1 MGVALPD
8 KDATK
13 SRADGQLSARRYI
26 KYLRTWFFCW
36 ECYLILLVAG
46 FLRFYQLRA
55 AEFDGD
61 QAAIF
66 GLAREA
72 VRAGLWPIVSNR
84 ASIGIENPPAV
95 IYILMIPAALSADP
109 LLATIMVGLLNTM
122 AVFLTY
128 LFTRRYYG
136 WLAGTIAALL
146 YAAAAK
152 PLNYSRFI
160 WQQNMLALFVVLFM
174 FALFWGVVERRKGWF
189 FPAALLLGV
198 AYQLHETS
206 TLLVIPLLAALILAP
221 GTLRRRDLLLAFIS
235 LLVIFSPYI
244 LWEFSTKFADV
255 SLVLQVTNLRARIDG
270 DALYLYEFFLSPN
283 GFGFYSQVPGDST
296 SSLRQLG
303 PMLAWLRY
311 TLWLLVAGGLVT
323 AGVLA
328 LRPRPGGASARD
340 TQAGFFSPLRRWWAD
355 FRAAPSRCGLA
366 LLLIWQ
372 VAPVLLLSR
381 HSLPL
386 YPYYLLIL
394 MPGPFILMGVFS
406 AKAIEW
412 AARPELYWKGLR
424 YGMYAAAALIVIA
437 QIAACTATLL
447 DTVDGTYK
455 HGQVFNDLGSL
466 QHALDE
472 ADQLALQRH
481 LNMVYVTTDANTQT
495 SLRYLAGQMR
505 TPATLFD
512 DERCLVLPGAGAGP
526 AVLLASPYAQLTTA
540 LLREYASVV
549 LVEQAPRLGASPF
562 QLYIVTPKV
571 VTGQTSVSNTFVN
584 NLQLVN
590 VQRRQLNAAGEAI
603 WLVSHWKLLRSVRP
617 GPRTAYNYALR
628 AFTNTNSYPRRSLC
642 TFTAIRPGDQLFVAF
657 AIPNSLASAELVS
670 IEGKFYTTTP
680 DDPWFGFL
688 HLETDQTQDSPAL
701 VLLTAGGKGS
711 IVYPLKGDSHA
722 YQQARPFSSNERGAY
737 KGFYRDMI

>member
-1 MGVALPD
+1 MDVALPD
-8 KDATK
+8 EDVTE
-13 SRADGQLSARRYI
+13 SSADRQLSARRYI

-36 ECYLILLVAG
+36 EIYLIVLVAG
-46 FLRFYQLRA
+46 FLRLYQLSTS
-55 AEFDGD
+55 EFGGD

-72 VRAGLWPIVSNR
+72 VRAGLWPIVSNQ

-95 IYILMIPAALSADP
+95 IYLLMIPAALSANP
-109 LLATIMVGLLNTM
+109 LLATIMIGVFNTL
-122 AVFLTY
+122 AVLLTY
-128 LFTRRYYG
+128 LFVGRYYG
-136 WLAGTIAALL
+136 RLAGVIAALL

-160 WQQNMLALFVVLFM
+160 WQQNMLAFFIVLFL

-189 FPAALLLGV
+189 FPAVLLLGI

-221 GTLRRRDLLLAFIS
+221 GTVRRRDLLLAFIS

-255 SLVLQVTNLRARIDG
+255 SIVLDATKLPARIDG
-270 DALYLYEFFLSPN
+270 DAVYLYTFMLSPN
-283 GFGFYSQVPGDST
+283 GFGFYNQVPGDST
-296 SSLRQLG
+296 SILRQLG
-303 PMLAWLRY
+303 PVLAWLRY

-328 LRPRPGGASARD
+328 LRPGPGD
-340 TQAGFFSPLRRWWAD
+340 TSGKDAQVGPFTSLQRWWAD
-355 FRAAPSRCGLA
+355 LRAAPYRCGLA

-394 MPGPFILMGVFS
+394 MPGPFMLIGICTARMIKWV
-406 AKAIEW
+406 
-412 AARPELYWKGLR
+412 ARPELYWKGLR
-424 YGMYAAAALIVIA
+424 YGMYAIAAFTVIA
-437 QIAACTATLL
+437 QIVTCTATLL
-447 DTVDGTYK
+447 DTVDGSYK
-455 HGQVFNDLGSL
+455 HGPTFNDLGSL

-481 LNMVYVTTDANTQT
+481 LNMVYVGTDANSQT

-505 TPATLFD
+505 TPTTLFD
-512 DERCLVLPGAGAGP
+512 DERCLVLPGASSGP
-526 AVLLASPYAQLTTA
+526 AVLLASPYAQLMLA
-540 LLREYASVV
+540 LLPKYATAT
-549 LVEQAPRLGASPF
+549 LVDQPTRLGAPSF
-562 QLYIVTPKV
+562 QLYIVTTRE
-571 VTGQTSVSNTFVN
+571 VTGQTTVSNRFVDD
-584 NLQLVN
+584 LQLVN
-590 VQRRQLNAAGEAI
+590 VQRRRFNTAGNAT
-603 WLVSHWKLLRSVRP
+603 WLISRWKLLRSIRTR
-617 GPRTAYNYALR
+617 PRTTYNYAMK
-628 AFTNTNSYPRRSLC
+628 AFTSTNSYPRRSLC

-657 AIPNSLASAELVS
+657 AIPNSLSSAGLVT

-680 DDPWFGFL
+680 YNPSFGFL
-688 HLETDQTQDSPAL
+688 HLETDRTQTSPAII
-701 VLLTAGGKGS
+701 LLTARGKSS
-711 IVYPLKGDSHA
+711 IEYPLKGDS
-722 YQQARPFSSNERGAY
+722 ET
-737 KGFYRDMI
+737 